1 MTETTAQPGPAAGP
15 YSARPLVRDPD
26 QRMVAGVCA
35 AVGRYTDTDPVIWRV
50 VTAVLTV
57 FGGAGLV
64 LYLLGWLLIPKTGQD
79 AGLAQ
84 RWLRRDN
91 GISPVAVGV
100 LAVVAVLL
108 FAGLDDGD
116 GVAAVGVLALVGYLV
131 HRERQGRPVAPS
143 YVPPADAG
151 DWTAPPAEPPAPRPP
166 SRLGSI
172 TLSVTALVTGV
183 LILARA
189 YGVESLTPSRIVAAA
204 LVVVGAGLVVG
215 TWYGRARWL
224 AFIGL
229 LLCLALAAT
238 AAADATN
245 GPLRGGIGERTWT
258 PNPSSTSQGF
268 RLGVGEATLD
278 LTNLPADGPHVTIDA
293 HIGAGHLI
301 VLVDDDVPVRMHAEV
316 QVGELRE
323 FGETLGDGADR
334 IERTRSYGP
343 SGDPRVEL
351 DATVG
356 AGQVEVRRG

>member
-1 MTETTAQPGPAAGP
+1 MTETTAQPGAYP
-15 YSARPLVRDPD
+15 SRPLVRDPGD
-26 QRMVAGVCA
+26 RVVAGVCA
-35 AVGRYTDTDPVIWRV
+35 AVGRCTDTDPVIWRV

-91 GISPVAVGV
+91 GISPVAVGLVAV
-100 LAVVAVLL
+100 LGVLL

-131 HRERQGRPVAPS
+131 HRERQGRPAVPS
-143 YVPPADAG
+143 YVPPVGTDG
-151 DWTAPPAEPPAPRPP
+151 WSPPPAEPPPPREP
-166 SRLGSI
+166 SRLGTI
-172 TLSVTALVTGV
+172 TLSLTALVTGV
-183 LILARA
+183 LVLARV
-189 YGVESLTPSRIVAAA
+189 YGADGLSPSRIVAAA

-224 AFIGL
+224 AVVGL

-238 AAADATN
+238 AAADATT
-245 GPLRGGIGERTWT
+245 GPLRGGIGERSWA
-258 PNPSSTSQGF
+258 PSPGTTTQAF

-278 LTNLPADGPHVTIDA
+278 LTDLPEDGPHVTIDA
-293 HIGAGHLI
+293 HIGVGHLI
-301 VLVDDDVPVRMHAEV
+301 VLVDDDVAVRMAAEI

-323 FGETLGDGADR
+323 FGETLGEGTDR
-334 IERTRSYGP
+334 VERTRSYGP
-343 SGDPRVEL
+343 AGDPRVEL
-351 DATVG
+351 DASVG